1 MDSKRAQSLL
11 HPAPEAHRPV
21 HPFLKWAGGK
31 RSLLD
36 DLLSVL
42 PKRRISHYIEPF
54 LGGGAL
60 FIELARR
67 GRIERATLADRNSEL
82 TETWRAVRE
91 APLRVARAFD
101 TWPQDPDSYYRVR
114 AIVPLTL
121 DRWHRAAR
129 MLYLNRNGF
138 NGLYRLNRQGQFN
151 VPYGA
156 YKRPIAL
163 DVDNLVAVSDL
174 LKCARIVNADFEA
187 VMALAEP
194 GDVVYCD
201 PPYWPLSETS
211 SFNAYD
217 GCFFGPEDQAR
228 LASTFKAVGDRLAY
242 GVLSN
247 SDTPE
252 TRALYRGRR
261 LRVRTVFAPRP
272 INRNA
277 DGRQR
282 IAEILVTAGSRRVAR

>member
-1 MDSKRAQSLL
+1 MESVRAQSLL
-11 HPAPEAHRPV
+11 HPAPEAHRPT

-36 DLLSVL
+36 DLLGVL
-42 PKRRISHYIEPF
+42 PKKRMAHYIEPF

-60 FIELARR
+60 FIELARQ
-67 GRIERATLADRNSEL
+67 GRIGRATLADRNREL
-82 TETWRAVRE
+82 VETWCAVRDE
-91 APLRVARAFD
+91 PILVARAFD
-101 TWPQDPDSYYRVR
+101 TWPQDPDSYYAVR
-114 AIVPLTL
+114 ALDPGTL
-121 DRWHRAAR
+121 DAWHRAAR

-138 NGLYRLNRQGQFN
+138 NGLYRLNQRGQFN
-151 VPYGA
+151 VPYGS
-156 YKRPIAL
+156 YKRPIYL
-163 DVDNLVAVSDL
+163 DVENLVGVSKL
-174 LKCARIVNADFEA
+174 LKGVEVVTADFED
-187 VMALAEP
+187 VLSEAEA

-201 PPYWPLSETS
+201 PPYWPLSATS

-217 GCFFGPEDQAR
+217 GSFFGPADQAR
-228 LASTFKAVGDRLAY
+228 LAASFKALGERRGY

-252 TRALYRGRR
+252 TRKLYRGRR
-261 LRVRTVFAPRP
+261 TRVRTVFAPRP

-282 IAEILVTAGSRRVAR
+282 ISEILVTVGSRRVAR

>member
-1 MDSKRAQSLL
+1 
-11 HPAPEAHRPV
+11 
-21 HPFLKWAGGK
+21 
-31 RSLLD
+31 
-36 DLLSVL
+36 
-42 PKRRISHYIEPF
+42 
-54 LGGGAL
+54 
-60 FIELARR
+60 
-67 GRIERATLADRNSEL
+67 
-82 TETWRAVRE
+82 
-91 APLRVARAFD
+91 
-101 TWPQDPDSYYRVR
+101 
-114 AIVPLTL
+114 
-121 DRWHRAAR
+121 
-129 MLYLNRNGF
+129 
-138 NGLYRLNRQGQFN
+138 
-151 VPYGA
+151 
-156 YKRPIAL
+156 
-163 DVDNLVAVSDL
+163 
-174 LKCARIVNADFEA
+174 
-187 VMALAEP
+187 
-194 GDVVYCD
+194 VVYCD